1 MTLFYIIG
9 GIGLFL
15 GIAAFFIVMN
25 MRKKGS
31 AVSQDLAP
39 EEEERLSSISD
50 TALPRRFPQDFDEDE
65 AEDRTEIVSTIHM
78 TRPSPERP
86 INESDAALI
95 DIIRQVPELPSAVM
109 ELSHLL
115 RDPNVQIK
123 KIVALINTDP
133 VLSAKVLRVVNSAA
147 VGRGRITSLQQAV
160 VLLGINNIW
169 IMVNQILS
177 SKSIKPFT
185 QIPDEAMKALW
196 RHAAATATCSKHLL
210 LKTGLYSSEIGPSVL
225 TCALL
230 HDVGKFLL
238 WGLDSSPVDDQDP
251 NIFSVIKEDAAY
263 GLDHCRMAYLLTT
276 HWKLPEL
283 LCSVIAYHHHPSF
296 ANWHEIPSHIKQAA
310 ILVSISDSMARI
322 AGFYDDKP
330 RAFMIPEEVMEK
342 AGLNDRT
349 VEKIL
354 SSHDLK
360 ADLAQMDALIN
371 AASDEVIL

>member
-1 MTLFYIIG
+1 MTLFYVLAG
-9 GIGLFL
+9 LALFL
-15 GIAAFFIVMN
+15 AIAAFFIVVN
-25 MRKKGS
+25 MKKGQAEPAEPS
-31 AVSQDLAP
+31 S
-39 EEEERLSSISD
+39 EEEERFASI
-50 TALPRRFPQDFDEDE
+50 TEAAVPRRYPQDFDQEE
-65 AEDRTEIVSTIHM
+65 AEEHTQIVSAVHL

-185 QIPDEAMKALW
+185 HIPDAAMKALW

-210 LKTGLYSSEIGPSVL
+210 LKTGLYSSDIGPSVL

-238 WGLDSSPVDDQDP
+238 WGLDAAPSKDEDADV
-251 NIFSVIKEDAAY
+251 FSVLKEDAAY

-276 HWKLPEL
+276 HWKLPEF

-296 ANWHEIPSHIKQAA
+296 ENWHEIPSHVREAA
-310 ILVSISDSMARI
+310 ILVAVSDSMARI

-330 RAFMIPEEVMEK
+330 RAFMIPEEIMEK
-342 AGLNDRT
+342 AGLTDRS

-354 SSHDLK
+354 NSNDLK